1 MGVIHSSCIAQKF
14 VGTHLYT
21 WVDNG
26 PVRAE
31 SPAQEKIAVQQQSG
45 IAPGLLN
52 SECMQSTN
60 QKDVPRPRISIMS
73 TVYSVETLHF
83 VVSFMLVLS
92 ICRGYTGPGGLGEGY
107 PEAFNCT
114 GGMAG
119 YIDRVAL
126 GKHLYRWPTIKVH
139 AFF

>member
-1 MGVIHSSCIAQKF
+1 
-14 VGTHLYT
+14 
-21 WVDNG
+21 
-26 PVRAE
+26 
-31 SPAQEKIAVQQQSG
+31 
-45 IAPGLLN
+45 
-52 SECMQSTN
+52 
-60 QKDVPRPRISIMS
+60 MS
-73 TVYSVETLHF
+73 TVYSVNTLHF
-83 VVSFMLVLS
+83 AVSFMLVLS

-139 AFF
+139 AFY